1 MLPFAPFRC
10 RDPGALDVRL
20 ALKPSTLATSPASEM
35 RAVFLGL
42 VSTVLAI
49 HASSTSS
56 NSSLPHQRESGGSR
70 RVIGDAAGV
79 SPTRTQS
86 KRVVVAQV
94 LMLLMIVLLR
104 PYLKPLAVAV
114 DLLVSEQKQATFLFL
129 FLLLFVLLPFPSSA

>member
-1 MLPFAPFRC
+1 
-10 RDPGALDVRL
+10 VRL

-49 HASSTSS
+49 HASSS
-56 NSSLPHQRESGGSR
+56 NSSSLPHQRESGGSR

-94 LMLLMIVLLR
+94 LVLLMIVLLR

-114 DLLVSEQKQATFLFL
+114 DLLVSEQIQATFLFL